1 MPSPVPSV
9 RLTPAAVPAKPLGGE
24 TKPKEDKPPTT
35 SPASPPTTTNPWR
48 GTGAASNSN
57 NPVPTQP
64 STTPASNPSNSGGV
78 GYWLTQGQRLLGGSG
93 GAAPA
98 QPASPVAPAPRT
110 VNPSGD
116 GSNVRGS
123 GTSSI
128 APTTTTTTPATAR
141 PTLLDQAKG
150 LLLGSSNEPKPQPK
164 DLKAA
169 KVIGQTGEVHQST
182 SPDGKTTRERVYVLH
197 SGMNDP
203 TNTVALR
210 MRQELLGRNIPDER
224 ILILSNRYPSF
235 DREGGTMDNFRQFGR
250 FADPKAKD
258 SGEAYDEMHEA
269 IKARGFDP
277 AKVAVT
283 MIAHSGGGQAALGMA
298 EVDKVKTTPQIERV
312 VTLGSPLARN
322 GADPKVALTHFIS
335 DEDPIHYYATSSVAK
350 LAGGFYYGRTPREFP
365 TNLDA
370 NDQVVRTTNLDH
382 HGYFTHKPTMDR
394 VADAAVGRP
403 LRTPAA
409 AVLPFFAGSAAFAF
423 DGSKPLQTNAREF
436 NFTGPKEVPTL
447 MGSLMKHIGY

>member
-1 MPSPVPSV
+1 MPSPLPGIKV
-9 RLTPAAVPAKPLGGE
+9 TPTGSAP
-24 TKPKEDKPPTT
+24 TKPKEDKPPAT
-35 SPASPPTTTNPWR
+35 SPATTPATSNPWR
-48 GTGAASNSN
+48 GGSGSNTDRSGTTPSQPSVTPAN
-57 NPVPTQP
+57 NP
-64 STTPASNPSNSGGV
+64 TTTGGV
-78 GYWLTQGQRLLGGSG
+78 GYWLNQGQKLLGG
-93 GAAPA
+93 ATPA
-98 QPASPVAPAPRT
+98 QPAIPAQPTLPVAPAPRAVT
-110 VNPSGD
+110 PSGS
-116 GSNVRGS
+116 GTIERGS

-128 APTTTTTTPATAR
+128 SPTTNPSITTPATPK
-141 PTLLDQAKG
+141 PTLFDQAKG

-169 KVIGQTGEVHQST
+169 KVLGQTGEVHQSV
-182 SPDGKTTRERVYVLH
+182 SADGRTTRERVYVLH

-235 DREGGTMDNFRQFGR
+235 DRDGGTMDNFRQFGR

-258 SGEAYDEMHEA
+258 SGEAYDEMQEA

-277 AKVAVT
+277 ATVAVT

-298 EVDKVKTTPQIERV
+298 EVDKGKTSPQIERV

-403 LRTPAA
+403 LRTPTAA
-409 AVLPFFAGSAAFAF
+409 AIPFFAGSAAFAL